1 MNAPSPALVAPRP
14 ERLRLVGQRR
24 QLLALMH
31 QRLMFGML
39 VYAGIIAIIALRILY
54 LAAFGDHAGRK
65 EELTAFIPERGDV
78 VDRDGVPLA
87 RTIDAWTIAVHPN
100 KVIGDKLAL
109 AQRLAQLMPEQT
121 AEQYFALLRSNKPF
135 FYLRRRASPEL
146 VEAVNAIGE
155 PGLAIER
162 EPDRLYPQ
170 TTLAA
175 HVLGFTNIDGRGGAG
190 VERAFDSY
198 LSNPQTR
205 GQPLVLSISS
215 KVQQALEAELGDA
228 MQHFS
233 AIGAAGVVMDVHT
246 GEVLAMTSLPNFN
259 PNAPGQGT
267 PDQMFNRATL
277 GVFELGSTFKP
288 FTLAMAMDS
297 GVVSGPSQIMNCPEV
312 LPAYGHLVHDTHP
325 FGRQCSIAE
334 VMMESSNIGM
344 AQIADKLGTERQ
356 KAWLKKMGFL
366 DRVEIELK
374 EKGRPL
380 TPGSRWG
387 PFETMTIG
395 FGQGIA
401 VAPLQLAMGY
411 ATLFDGGIYHPPTIL
426 KIGPAHPLPPGRRV
440 FTADTSYR
448 MRSLLRLVVM
458 KGTGKKADA
467 PGYRIGGKTGTAQK
481 IVNGRYSQSIN
492 LTSFA
497 GVFPM
502 DDPRYVIVVMLD
514 EPKATPE
521 TYGFTTAGWNVAPV
535 VSRTVSRIAPM
546 LGVAPDMNREPNMA
560 EVLPYVQEAKK
571 KQDSSKD

>member
-1 MNAPSPALVAPRP
+1 MNAPQPALVAPRP

-24 QLLALMH
+24 QMLAVMH

-39 VYAGIIAIIALRILY
+39 VYAGIVALIALRILW

-65 EELTAFIPERGDV
+65 EELTSFIPERGDI
-78 VDRDGVPLA
+78 VDRDGEPLA

-109 AQRLAQLMPEQT
+109 AGKLAQLMPEHTQ
-121 AEQYFALLRSNKPF
+121 EQYFALLRSGKPF
-135 FYLRRRASPEL
+135 FYLRRRASPAL
-146 VEAVNAIGE
+146 VEQVNAIGE

-170 TTLAA
+170 TSLAA
-175 HVLGFTNIDGRGGAG
+175 HVIGFTNVDGKGGAG
-190 VERAFDSY
+190 AERAFESY
-198 LSNPQTR
+198 LSDPATR
-205 GQPLVLSISS
+205 GKPLVLSISS
-215 KVQQALEAELGDA
+215 RVQQALEAELGDA

-246 GEVLAMTSLPNFN
+246 GEVLAMTSMPTFN
-259 PNAPGQGT
+259 PNVPGQGT

-297 GVVSGPSQIMNCPEV
+297 GVVRGPSQIYNCPNV
-312 LPAYGHLVHDTHP
+312 LPAYGHLIHDTHP
-325 FGRQCSIAE
+325 FGRQCSVAE
-334 VMMESSNIGM
+334 IMMESSNIGM
-344 AQIADKLGTERQ
+344 GQIANQLGIARQ
-356 KAWLKKMGFL
+356 KAWLRKMGFL
-366 DRVEIELK
+366 DKAEIELR
-374 EKGRPL
+374 ERGRPL

-395 FGQGIA
+395 YGQGIA

-411 ATLFDGGIYHPPTIL
+411 ATLFDNGVYHPPTIL
-426 KIGPAHPLPPGRRV
+426 KRGPNNPLPPGKRV
-440 FTADTSYR
+440 FSEETSYK
-448 MRSLLRLVVM
+448 MRALLRLVVM

-481 IVNGRYSQSIN
+481 IINGRYSNTIN
-492 LTSFA
+492 ITSFA

-502 DDPRYVIVVMLD
+502 DEPRYVIVAMLD
-514 EPKATPE
+514 EPKATKD

-546 LGVAPDMNREPNMA
+546 LGVQPDIGREPDMSQ
-560 EVLPYVQEAKK
+560 VLPFVHETKE
-571 KQDSSKD
+571 

>member
-24 QLLALMH
+24 QLLAVMH

-39 VYAGIIAIIALRILY
+39 VFAGIVALIALRILW

-65 EELTAFIPERGDV
+65 EGLTTLIPERGDI
-78 VDRDGVPLA
+78 VDRDGEPLA
-87 RTIDAWTIAVHPN
+87 RTIDAWTIAIHPG
-100 KVIGDKLAL
+100 KVIGDKLDL
-109 AQRLAQLMPEQT
+109 ARRLAVLMPEHS
-121 AEQYFALLRSNKPF
+121 ADDYFKLLKSDKPF
-135 FYLRRRASPEL
+135 FYLRRRAPPGL

-155 PGLAIER
+155 PGLAIQR

-170 TTLAA
+170 TSLAA
-175 HVLGFTNIDGRGGAG
+175 HVLGFTDIDGHGAAG
-190 VERAFDSY
+190 AERAFDPQ
-198 LSNPQTR
+198 LSDPRTR
-205 GQPLVLSISS
+205 GEPLVLSISS
-215 KVQQALEAELGDA
+215 RIQQALEHELGDA
-228 MQHFS
+228 MTEFS

-246 GEVLAMTSLPNFN
+246 GEVLAMTSMPTFN
-259 PNAPGQGT
+259 SNAAGRGT

-288 FTLAMAMDS
+288 FTLAMALDS
-297 GVVSGPSQIMNCPEV
+297 GTVSGPGQIFNCPNA

-325 FGRQCSIAE
+325 FGRQCSVAE
-334 VMMESSNIGM
+334 IMMESSNIGM
-344 AQIADKLGTERQ
+344 AQIADQLGTARQ

-366 DRVEIELK
+366 DRPEIELR
-374 EKGRPL
+374 ERGRPL

-426 KIGPAHPLPPGRRV
+426 KIGPGHPLPAGRRV

-448 MRSLLRLVVM
+448 MRALLRLVVM
-458 KGTGKKADA
+458 KGTGRKADA
-467 PGYRIGGKTGTAQK
+467 PGYRVGGKTGTAQK
-481 IVNGRYSQSIN
+481 LINGHYSQTIN
-492 LTSFA
+492 ITSFA

-514 EPKATPE
+514 EPKATKD

-546 LGVAPDMNREPNMA
+546 LGVTPDMNREPNME
-560 EVLPYVQEAKK
+560 EVLPFVHETKE
-571 KQDSSKD
+571 

>member
-1 MNAPSPALVAPRP
+1 
-14 ERLRLVGQRR
+14 
-24 QLLALMH
+24 
-31 QRLMFGML
+31 
-39 VYAGIIAIIALRILY
+39 
-54 LAAFGDHAGRK
+54 
-65 EELTAFIPERGDV
+65 
-78 VDRDGVPLA
+78 
-87 RTIDAWTIAVHPN
+87 
-100 KVIGDKLAL
+100 
-109 AQRLAQLMPEQT
+109 MPEQSE
-121 AEQYFALLRSNKPF
+121 EQYFAMLRSGKPF
-135 FYLRRRASPEL
+135 FYLRRRASPAL
-146 VEAVNAIGE
+146 VEAVNALGE

-170 TTLAA
+170 TSLAA
-175 HVLGFTNIDGRGGAG
+175 HVLGFTDIDSHGAAG
-190 VERAFDSY
+190 VERAFDKY
-198 LSNPQTR
+198 LSDAATR

-215 KVQQALEAELGDA
+215 KIQQALEHELGDA
-228 MQHFS
+228 KAQFS

-246 GEVLAMTSLPNFN
+246 GEVLAMTSLPAMN

-297 GVVSGPSQIMNCPEV
+297 GVVRGPGQIYNCPNV
-312 LPAYGHLVHDTHP
+312 LTVYGHNVHDTHP
-325 FGRQCSIAE
+325 FGRACSVAE
-334 VMMESSNIGM
+334 IMMESSNIGM
-344 AQIADKLGTERQ
+344 AQIADQLGTTRQ

-366 DRVEIELK
+366 DRVEIELR
-374 EKGRPL
+374 ERGRAL

-411 ATLFDGGIYHPPTIL
+411 ATLFDNGVYHPPTIL
-426 KIGPAHPLPPGRRV
+426 KRGPNNPLPPGRRV
-440 FTADTSYR
+440 FSEETSYK

-481 IVNGRYSQSIN
+481 LINGHYSQTIN
-492 LTSFA
+492 ITSFA

-514 EPKATPE
+514 EPKATKD

-546 LGVAPDMNREPNMA
+546 LGVAPDLNREPNMG
-560 EVLPYVQEAKK
+560 EVLPFVRDPKQDAKK
-571 KQDSSKD
+571 D

>member
-24 QLLALMH
+24 QILAVMH

-39 VYAGIIAIIALRILY
+39 VYAGVIALIALRILW

-65 EELTAFIPERGDV
+65 EGLTALIPDRGDI
-78 VDRDGVPLA
+78 VDRDGEPLA
-87 RTIDAWTIAVHPN
+87 RTIDAWTIAIHPN

-109 AQRLAQLMPEQT
+109 AQHLAQLMPEHST
-121 AEQYFALLRSNKPF
+121 EQYFALLKSGKPF
-135 FYLRRRASPEL
+135 FYLRRRASPDL
-146 VEAVNAIGE
+146 VEAVNALGE

-170 TTLAA
+170 TSLAA
-175 HVLGFTNIDGRGGAG
+175 HVLGFTDIDGHGAGGA
-190 VERAFDSY
+190 ERAFDKH
-198 LSNPQTR
+198 LSDPGTR
-205 GQPLVLSISS
+205 GEALQLSISS
-215 KVQQALEAELGDA
+215 RVQQALEHELGDA
-228 MQHFS
+228 MAKFS

-246 GEVLAMTSLPNFN
+246 GEVLAMTSMPTFN

-288 FTLAMAMDS
+288 FTLAMALDS
-297 GVVSGPSQIMNCPEV
+297 GVVRGPGQMYNCPNA

-325 FGRQCSIAE
+325 FGRQCSVAE
-334 VMMESSNIGM
+334 IMMESSNIGM
-344 AQIADKLGTERQ
+344 AQIADQLGTVRQ

-366 DRVEIELK
+366 DKPEIELR
-374 EKGRPL
+374 ERGRPL

-411 ATLFDGGIYHPPTIL
+411 ATLFDDGIYHPPTIL
-426 KIGPAHPLPPGRRV
+426 KVGPGHPLPAGKRV
-440 FTADTSYR
+440 FTADTSYK

-458 KGTGKKADA
+458 KGTGRKADA

-481 IVNGRYSQSIN
+481 LINGHYSQTVN

-502 DDPRYVIVVMLD
+502 EDPRYVIVVMLD
-514 EPKATPE
+514 EPKATKD

-546 LGVAPDMNREPNMA
+546 LGVTPDMNREPNMG
-560 EVLPYVQEAKK
+560 EVLPFVQDPKQDAKK
-571 KQDSSKD
+571 D

>member
-1 MNAPSPALVAPRP
+1 MNAPTPALVAPRP

-24 QLLALMH
+24 LMLAVMH
-31 QRLMFGML
+31 QRLMFGMI
-39 VYAGIIAIIALRILY
+39 VYAGLIALVALRILY

-65 EELTAFIPERGDV
+65 EELTSLIPERGDI

-87 RTIDAWTIAVHPN
+87 RTIDAWSIAVHPN
-100 KVIGDKLAL
+100 KLIGDKLAL

-121 AEQYFALLRSNKPF
+121 AQQYFAQLRSGKNF

-175 HVLGFTNIDGRGGAG
+175 HVIGFTNIDGHGGAG
-190 VERAFDSY
+190 AERAFESY
-198 LSNPQTR
+198 LSDPATR
-205 GQPLVLSISS
+205 GKPLVLSISS
-215 KVQQALEAELGDA
+215 KVQQALEAELSEA
-228 MQHFS
+228 KQHFS

-246 GEVLAMTSLPNFN
+246 GEVLAMTSLPAFN
-259 PNAPGQGT
+259 PNVPGQAT

-297 GVVSGPSQIMNCPEV
+297 GVVSGPGQMYNCPEV
-312 LPAYGHLVHDTHP
+312 LPAYGHLIHDTHP
-325 FGRQCSIAE
+325 FGRQCSVAE
-334 VMMESSNIGM
+334 IMMESSNIGM
-344 AQIADKLGTERQ
+344 AQMADQLGTARQ

-374 EKGRPL
+374 ERGRAL

-411 ATLFDGGIYHPPTIL
+411 ATLFDNGIYHAPTIL
-426 KIGPAHPLPPGRRV
+426 KVGPDHPLKPGRRV

-458 KGTGKKADA
+458 KGTGRKADA
-467 PGYRIGGKTGTAQK
+467 PGYRVGGKTGTAQK
-481 IVNGRYSQSIN
+481 LINGRYSNTIN
-492 LTSFA
+492 ITSFA

-514 EPKATPE
+514 EPKATKE

-546 LGVAPDMNREPNMA
+546 LGVAPDLHREPNMS
-560 EVLPYVQEAKK
+560 EVLPFVQEHKAEK
-571 KQDSSKD
+571 SKD

>member
-24 QLLALMH
+24 QLLAVMH

-39 VYAGIIAIIALRILY
+39 LYSGIIAIIALRLLY
-54 LAAFGDHAGRK
+54 VAAFGVHAGRK
-65 EELTAFIPERGDV
+65 EELTAFIPDRGDI
-78 VDRDGVPLA
+78 VDRNGDPLA
-87 RTIDAWTIAVHPN
+87 RTIDAWTIAVHPT

-109 AQRLAQLMPEQT
+109 AQHLAALMPEQT
-121 AEQYFALLRSNKPF
+121 ADQYFAMLRSNKSF

-175 HVLGFTNIDGRGGAG
+175 HVLGFTGIDGHGGAG
-190 VERAFDSY
+190 IERAFDSY
-198 LSNPQTR
+198 LVDPSRR
-205 GQPLVLSISS
+205 GKPIVLSVSS
-215 KVQQALEAELGDA
+215 PVQQALEAELGDA

-246 GEVLAMTSLPNFN
+246 GEVLAMTSLPAFN
-259 PNAPGQGT
+259 PNAPGKAT

-297 GVVSGPSQIMNCPEV
+297 GTVRGPGQIYNCPQV
-312 LPAYGHLVHDTHP
+312 LTAYGHNIHDTHP
-325 FGRQCSIAE
+325 FGRACSVAE
-334 VMMESSNIGM
+334 IMMESSNIGM
-344 AQIADKLGTERQ
+344 AQIADQIGTERQ

-374 EKGRPL
+374 ERGRPL

-411 ATLFDGGIYHPPTIL
+411 ATLFDGGVYHRPTIL
-426 KIGPAHPLPPGRRV
+426 KIGPDHPLTPGRRV
-440 FTADTSYR
+440 FSADTSYR

-458 KGTGKKADA
+458 KGTGRKADA

-481 IVNGRYSQSIN
+481 LINGHYSKTIN

-502 DDPRYVIVVMLD
+502 DDPRYVIIVMLD
-514 EPKATPE
+514 EPKATKE

-546 LGVAPDMNREPNMA
+546 LGVAPDVNREPNMA
-560 EVLPYVQEAKK
+560 EVLPYVQDAKADAKK
-571 KQDSSKD
+571 D